1 MQHRNGVQN
10 IQHFSP
16 ELGGEARL
24 RPRKPSSSSLAVR
37 RRSQDGVRASLPSS
51 TSMATASG
59 SCSESHHI
67 LSMTQLPTS
76 GGECNTNLRPLLT
89 RLKLSTQRA
98 GLLENHSS
106 NIRLDIECKGAN
118 TMQECNCFGR
128 QRLQTSVSF
137 GIAGPLKNRS
147 KYHLTET
154 MLEYNRRI
162 KPR

>member
-1 MQHRNGVQN
+1 MQN
-10 IQHFSP
+10 IQHSP
-16 ELGGEARL
+16 ELEGEAGL
-24 RPRKPSSSSLAVR
+24 RPRKRSSSSLAVR
-37 RRSQDGVRASLPSS
+37 RRSQDGVRALLPSL

-128 QRLQTSVSF
+128 QRLQTSVSY

-147 KYHLTET
+147 TYYLTET

>member
-1 MQHRNGVQN
+1 MLCKTFNTHLNLKG
-10 IQHFSP
+10 
-16 ELGGEARL
+16 
-24 RPRKPSSSSLAVR
+24 RPGWGQASAPPALLPWEDGPRTGWGRRCPHHPPWQQPQALALNHITSYPWLN
-37 RRSQDGVRASLPSS
+37 SQLQGAS
-51 TSMATASG
+51 ATQIWDH
-59 SCSESHHI
+59 CWV
-67 LSMTQLPTS
+67 
-76 GGECNTNLRPLLT
+76 LT

-128 QRLQTSVSF
+128 QRLQTSVSY

-147 KYHLTET
+147 TYYLTET

>member
-1 MQHRNGVQN
+1 
-10 IQHFSP
+10 
-16 ELGGEARL
+16 
-24 RPRKPSSSSLAVR
+24 
-37 RRSQDGVRASLPSS
+37 
-51 TSMATASG
+51 
-59 SCSESHHI
+59 
-67 LSMTQLPTS
+67 
-76 GGECNTNLRPLLT
+76 LLT

-154 MLEYNRRI
+154 MLEYYRRI
-162 KPR
+162 KLTQINTIFYSGLQIIARFPIPGKLARVAAAEDALDQHSPNMGGCHIPAVIAGARQVHPFLVGESR